1 MDHLQRHGIDEAR
14 LNVELLLAHALDL
27 PRISLYT
34 SFDRPLNRDELAR
47 FRGLFERRLRREPL
61 QYIVGSANFMG
72 LSIQVD
78 SRVLIPRPETE
89 SLIEQV
95 MIRCNNPSVDTTV
108 NILEVGTGSGNIAV
122 ALGKYVKRVSVCTLD
137 VSSDALEVARHNA
150 VAHQVIDRIEFHH
163 ASIFDDIDK
172 VLAKRF
178 DYLVSNPPYVARSE
192 WDGLQ
197 DEIRF
202 HEPRNAL
209 TDEQDGL
216 EFYRRIAEIA
226 PYVLIDGGTILVEVG
241 YAQAR
246 AVLDIFTSAGC
257 VDVAVTNDLGGIPRV
272 VSAHSRMRFRNNN
285 SAN

>member
-1 MDHLQRHGIDEAR
+1 MSQDRDKVWTIRDLMKTAMDHLQRHGIDEAR
-14 LNVELLLAHALDL
+14 LNVELLLAHAMDL

-34 SFDRPLNRDELAR
+34 SFDRPLNRDELTR

-122 ALGKYVKRVSVCTLD
+122 ALVKYVKRVSVCTLD

-150 VAHQVIDRIEFHH
+150 VAHQVIDHIEFHH

-178 DYLVSNPPYVARSE
+178 EYLVSNPPYVARSE

-209 TDEQDGL
+209 TDEKDGL

-226 PYVLIDGGTILVEVG
+226 PYVLIDGGTILCK
-241 YAQAR
+241 Y
-246 AVLDIFTSAGC
+246 VLC
-257 VDVAVTNDLGGIPRV
+257 RQ
-272 VSAHSRMRFRNNN
+272 
-285 SAN
+285 